1 MSTKE
6 EKPSHSSVNPNSH
19 DHDHDHDHGHDHAHD
34 DVAANDAPPDYFEEA
49 YEVLLTVR
57 DMVRFA
63 VSRFNEAQLFF
74 GHGSQSAFDEAAY
87 LVLRTLH
94 LPIDTLEPFMDS
106 SLTDSERVNV
116 IKVLERRVKERIP
129 AAYLTGEAYLGEHRF
144 IVDDRVIVPRS
155 FIAEMLPDALSP
167 WIAEP
172 ENVRTIC
179 DVCTGS
185 GCLAIL
191 AALYF
196 PHAQVSAVDLSED
209 ALAVA
214 TLNVKE
220 YDLGAQITLHKGDLL
235 APFALGS
242 VGGGTAA
249 HATRSIAK
257 FDLIISNPPYVTAE
271 SMAALPPEYLAEPQ
285 MALASG
291 QDGLDHV
298 RQLLRDAPQ
307 HLNKNGLLVVEVG
320 FNRENV
326 EAAFP
331 DLPLTWPETSA
342 GDGVVFIVSREQL
355 LA

>member
-1 MSTKE
+1 MSNKE
-6 EKPSHSSVNPNSH
+6 QHLSSAHDHHHDHKHGH
-19 DHDHDHDHGHDHAHD
+19 DHDHAD
-34 DVAANDAPPDYFEEA
+34 DGTPPDYFEEA

-57 DMVRFA
+57 DMIRFA

-74 GHGSQSAFDEAAY
+74 GHGSQSAYDEAAY

-106 SLTDSERVNV
+106 SLTDTERVNV

-155 FIAEMLPDALSP
+155 FIAEMLPDALAP
-167 WIAEP
+167 WIADP
-172 ENVRTIC
+172 EHVLSIC

-196 PHAQVSAVDLSED
+196 PHAQVAAVDLSED

-214 TLNVKE
+214 TLNVE
-220 YDLGAQITLHKGDLL
+220 NYNLSEQITLHKGDLL

-242 VGGGTAA
+242 VGSVGNASNATAQIM
-249 HATRSIAK
+249 HATRSVAK

-291 QDGLDHV
+291 EDGLDHV

-355 LA
+355 LG

>member
-1 MSTKE
+1 MSNKE
-6 EKPSHSSVNPNSH
+6 KEITASN
-19 DHDHDHDHGHDHAHD
+19 DHDHDHQHD
-34 DVAANDAPPDYFEEA
+34 DDAPTDYFEEA

-74 GHGSQSAFDEAAY
+74 GHGSVSAYDEAAY

-106 SLTDSERVNV
+106 SLTDTERVNV

-155 FIAEMLPDALSP
+155 FIAEMLPDALAP

-191 AALYF
+191 AAIYF
-196 PHAQVSAVDLSED
+196 PHAHVSAVDLSED

-214 TLNVKE
+214 TLNVE
-220 YDLGAQITLHKGDLL
+220 QYSLVEQISLHKGDLL

-242 VGGGTAA
+242 VGGNAVNVSA
-249 HATRSIAK
+249 HATRSTTK

-355 LA
+355 LG